1 MEISYSVKP
10 LKPVPKRVV
19 LASALSIA
27 VVILTAC
34 GGGRD
39 EGSVA
44 TAPAATAPAAPAA
57 DTVLSASAGQ
67 VKPVPVVKMTAYAAA
82 RAADQVSFG
91 ATPSLVSAL
100 SQNGLAAWVE
110 AQLASPITK
119 VSVPP
124 WVIDYN
130 RDDAVASRRAYR
142 FGPESF
148 FGLTLTAP
156 DQLRQRVSWAL
167 LQFVPVNGKVDP
179 YAMAEHFN
187 LLQRHAFGNYG
198 AFLRELSVHPA
209 MGKFLDNIDNRPLS
223 AQCANCSPNENYA
236 RELMQLFSL
245 GVVKLNADGTT
256 QRDAQ
261 GKVIESYSQKD
272 VEELARV
279 LTGWRIAPSAT
290 PLPGTNY
297 LNAGQLMV
305 PDTSAAA
312 HDRGAK
318 TVLGTA
324 FAAGREAPQELDAAI
339 AMLMAHQNIAPFVS
353 LRMIQHLVTSNPT
366 PQYVGRVAAVF
377 RNNGQGVVGDM
388 KAVVRAVLLDPEAR
402 LGDQPGADTSRFGKL
417 REPLLFYTASL
428 RGLGCTQPLMWGDGG
443 LLSPPGQ
450 APFQPASVFS
460 YYLPTDR
467 APGSNLLAPEQ
478 KLLITDELTQ
488 RLGRLTWTLVDG
500 KNNAA
505 SGCDVA
511 TLGQAFAQSPKALI
525 DLVSTRWF
533 RGAMPPTLRSNLT
546 SLATSQNWDSPDK
559 AAFVLLQFALSTPY
573 FGVIK

>member
-1 MEISYSVKP
+1 MEISGMEKS
-10 LKPVPKRVV
+10 LKRVA
-19 LASALSIA
+19 LAAALTLLA
-27 VVILTAC
+27 AC
-34 GGGRD
+34 GGGRGD
-39 EGSVA
+39 SPASTASGAAVVAGS
-44 TAPAATAPAAPAA
+44 TTSPADAAP
-57 DTVLSASAGQ
+57 SASTGQ
-67 VKPVPVVKMTAYAAA
+67 VKPVASTKMSAYAAA

-91 ATPSLVSAL
+91 ATTALVTDLAQS
-100 SQNGLAAWVE
+100 GLAAWVD
-110 AQLASPITK
+110 AQMASPITK
-119 VSVPP
+119 VNVPP

-130 RDDAVASRRAYR
+130 RDDQTATRKAYR

-148 FGLTLTAP
+148 FGLALTAP

-179 YAMAEHFN
+179 YGMSEHFS

-209 MGKFLDNIDNRPLS
+209 MGMFLDNKDNRPLS
-223 AQCANCSPNENYA
+223 AQCPNCAPNENYA

-245 GVVKLNADGTT
+245 GVVKLNPDGTT

-279 LTGWRIAPSAT
+279 LTGWRFAPSAT
-290 PLPGTNY
+290 LPRTNWI
-297 LNAGQLMV
+297 NASQLMV
-305 PDTSAAA
+305 PETSAAA

-318 TVLGTA
+318 SVLGTA
-324 FAAGREAPQELDAAI
+324 FPAGRDAPQELDAAI
-339 AMLMAHQNIAPFVS
+339 AMLMAHPNIAPFVS

-366 PQYVGRVAAVF
+366 PQYVGRVAAAF
-377 RNNGQGVVGDM
+377 RNNGQGVAGDM
-388 KAVVRAVLLDPEAR
+388 KAVIRAVLLDPEAR
-402 LGDQPGADTSRFGKL
+402 LGDQPGADTPRFGKL
-417 REPLLFYTASL
+417 REPVLFYTASL
-428 RGLGCTQPLMWGDGG
+428 RGLGCTQPLVWNDGN
-443 LLSPPGQ
+443 LLNPPGQ
-450 APFQPASVFS
+450 SPFSAPSVFS

-478 KLLITDELTQ
+478 KLLMTDELTQ
-488 RLGRLTWTLVDG
+488 RLGRLTWTLVDS
-500 KNNAA
+500 KSNAA

-511 TLGQAFAQSPKALI
+511 SMGQAFAQSPKALI
-525 DLVSTRWF
+525 DLVSARWF

-546 SLATSQNWDSPDK
+546 SLATSQTWDSPDK

>member
-1 MEISYSVKP
+1 MKISYRVKP
-10 LKPVPKRVV
+10 IV
-19 LASALSIA
+19 SACALLTA
-27 VVILTAC
+27 MAILTAC

-44 TAPAATAPAAPAA
+44 TAPVAAPAA
-57 DTVLSASAGQ
+57 TVPPAPAADATLSASAGQ

-91 ATPSLVSAL
+91 ATPALVNAL
-100 SQNGLAAWVE
+100 SQSGLSVWVE
-110 AQLASPITK
+110 AQQASPITK

-130 RDDAVASRRAYR
+130 RDDPVASRRAYQ

-156 DQLRQRVSWAL
+156 DQLRQRVTWAL
-167 LQFVPVNGKVDP
+167 LQFVPVNSKVDP
-179 YAMAEHFN
+179 YAMAEHFH

-261 GKVIESYSQKD
+261 GKVIETYSQKD

-279 LTGWRIAPSAT
+279 LTGWRFAPSAT
-290 PLPGTNY
+290 PLPSTNY

-305 PDTSAAA
+305 PETAAAA

-339 AMLMAHQNIAPFVS
+339 AMLMAHQNTAPFVS

-366 PQYVGRVAAVF
+366 SQYVGRVAAVF
-377 RNNGQGVVGDM
+377 RNNGQGMVGDM
-388 KAVVRAVLLDPEAR
+388 KAVVRATLLDAEAR

-417 REPLLFYTASL
+417 REPVLFYTASL
-428 RGLGCTQPLMWGDGG
+428 RGLGCTQPLMWGDGN
-443 LLSPPGQ
+443 LLTPPGQ
-450 APFQPASVFS
+450 SPFNPASVFS

-488 RLGRLTWTLVDG
+488 RLGRLTWTLVDA

-505 SGCDVA
+505 SGCDVV

>member
-1 MEISYSVKP
+1 MNVMSNFNRP
-10 LKPVPKRVV
+10 LRNFVGAATVTL
-19 LASALSIA
+19 LA
-27 VVILTAC
+27 AC
-34 GGGRD
+34 GGGRGD
-39 EGSVA
+39 TPA
-44 TAPAATAPAAPAA
+44 TATTAATTAAIPATATATA
-57 DTVLSASAGQ
+57 DASPSAGQ
-67 VKPVPVVKMTAYAAA
+67 VKPVAAVKMSSYAAA

-91 ATPSLVSAL
+91 ATPALVNDLA
-100 SQNGLAAWVE
+100 QGGLAAWID
-110 AQLASPITK
+110 AQMAAPITK
-119 VSVPP
+119 VSVPA
-124 WVIDYN
+124 WVIDYD
-130 RDDAVASRRAYR
+130 RDDQTALKKAYR

-179 YAMAEHFN
+179 FGMAEHFS

-198 AFLRELSVHPA
+198 GFLRELSVHPA

-223 AQCANCSPNENYA
+223 TQCPNCSPNENYA

-245 GVVKLNADGTT
+245 GVVKLNPDGTT

-261 GKVIESYSQKD
+261 GKVIETYSQKD

-279 LTGWRIAPSAT
+279 LTGWRFAPSAT
-290 PLPGTNY
+290 PLPRTNWI
-297 LNAGQLMV
+297 NAGQPMV
-305 PDTSAAA
+305 PETSAAA

-324 FAAGREAPQELDAAI
+324 FAAGRDAPQDLDAAI
-339 AMLMAHQNIAPFVS
+339 AMLMGHQNIAPFVG

-366 PQYVGRVAAVF
+366 PQYVGRVAAAF
-377 RNNGQGVVGDM
+377 RNNGQGAAGDM

-402 LGDQPGADTSRFGKL
+402 LRDQPGADTPRFGKL
-417 REPLLFYTASL
+417 REPVLFYTASM
-428 RGLGCTQPLMWGDGG
+428 RGLGCIQPLMWNDGN
-443 LLSPPGQ
+443 LLGPPGQ
-450 APFQPASVFS
+450 SPFSPASVFS
-460 YYLPTDR
+460 FYLPTDR

-488 RLGRLTWTLVDG
+488 RLGRLTWTLVDA

-511 TLGQAFAQSPKALI
+511 SMGQAFAQSPKAFI
-525 DLVSTRWF
+525 DLVSARWF

-546 SLATSQNWDSPDK
+546 SLATSQTWDSPDK